1 MQRIKPETKNWSAQL
16 PGILYCITIA
26 VFSYVTWQLWKPI
39 SCLMW
44 SFIYSILIS
53 NIINIPESLT
63 PGINFSSRSLLR
75 GTIAALGLVT
85 SALIW
90 FQVGI
95 GVLNALIIIAFS
107 LFFGLWMGRKMG
119 LSYSLSTLISVGTS
133 ICGASAIAA
142 MAPAIKAKEEEIG
155 LAIAGIT
162 LFGLMSMFLYPF
174 LFLNTQVS
182 DWLLQNI
189 NVYAVWVGS
198 GVHET
203 AQVIAAAGALGQEA
217 MKSAMLI
224 KSVRIF
230 MIGPVV
236 LLASYLFN
244 RFEQND
250 ESERTKIAVPLFGV
264 IFIINSII
272 SAILDSYLPLSGLE
286 TWTFFKSTLGG
297 KILPFLLAISF
308 VGVGSK
314 VKFSSIAKL
323 GAKPF
328 AVAALMAV
336 LAGTISLILAII
348 AAPFI
353 P

>member
-1 MQRIKPETKNWSAQL
+1 MVKLETKKWSARL

-53 NIINIPESLT
+53 NVINMPEGLT

-75 GTIAALGLVT
+75 GTIATLGLVT

-95 GVLNALIIIAFS
+95 GVLNALMIIAFS
-107 LFFGLWMGRKMG
+107 LFFGLWLGRKMG
-119 LSYSLSTLISVGTS
+119 LSDSLSTLISVGTS

-142 MAPAIKAKEEEIG
+142 MAPAIRAKEEEIG

-162 LFGLMSMFLYPF
+162 LFGLLSMFLYPF
-174 LFLNTQVS
+174 LFLNTLVY

-236 LLASYLFN
+236 LLASYLFK
-244 RFEQND
+244 RFESQD
-250 ESERTKIAVPLFGV
+250 ENERIKVVVPVFGI
-264 IFIINSII
+264 IFIVNSII
-272 SAILDSYLPLSGLE
+272 SAILDSYLPLSSLE
-286 TWTFFKSTLGG
+286 TWTVLKSILGG
-297 KILPFLLAISF
+297 RILPFLLAISF

-314 VKFSSIAKL
+314 VKFSSIAEL

-328 AVAALMAV
+328 AVAALLAM
-336 LAGTISLILAII
+336 LAGTVSLVLAII
-348 AAPFI
+348 AAPLI
-353 P
+353 PLT

>member
-1 MQRIKPETKNWSAQL
+1 
-16 PGILYCITIA
+16 
-26 VFSYVTWQLWKPI
+26 
-39 SCLMW
+39 
-44 SFIYSILIS
+44 
-53 NIINIPESLT
+53 
-63 PGINFSSRSLLR
+63 
-75 GTIAALGLVT
+75 
-85 SALIW
+85 
-90 FQVGI
+90 
-95 GVLNALIIIAFS
+95 
-107 LFFGLWMGRKMG
+107 
-119 LSYSLSTLISVGTS
+119 
-133 ICGASAIAA
+133 
-142 MAPAIKAKEEEIG
+142 
-155 LAIAGIT
+155 
-162 LFGLMSMFLYPF
+162 
-174 LFLNTQVS
+174 
-182 DWLLQNI
+182 
-189 NVYAVWVGS
+189 
-198 GVHET
+198 
-203 AQVIAAAGALGQEA
+203 
-217 MKSAMLI
+217 
-224 KSVRIF
+224 